1 MEPGW
6 TLIYSVDALY
16 KAELIREKLE
26 EEGIISDIMNKM
38 DSFFKVGDIEVYV
51 RLEDE
56 ARAKDIIN
64 LIPL

>member
-26 EEGIISDIMNKM
+26 EEGILSDVLNKM
-38 DSFFKVGDIEVYV
+38 DSLFKFGDIEVYV
-51 RLEDE
+51 KKEDE
-56 ARAKDIIN
+56 PRAKEIIN
-64 LIPL
+64 LIPF